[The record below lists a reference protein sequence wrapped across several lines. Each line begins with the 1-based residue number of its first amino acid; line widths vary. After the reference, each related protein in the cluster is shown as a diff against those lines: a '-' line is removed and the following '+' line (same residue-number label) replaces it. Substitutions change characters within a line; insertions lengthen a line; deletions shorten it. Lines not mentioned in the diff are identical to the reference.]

1 MIKNI
6 VNGYKV
12 IEIDLEGANCI
23 FTTSHNGLDLNREG
37 IDFQKNLNCFKDY
50 YKLNDIAYLKQIHST
65 YVYDANSKEDI
76 GDGLYTEKMNLG
88 IAVFTAD
95 CVPILVYD
103 YENNLIAALHSGW
116 KGTVDNILKEG
127 IKFLIQKGGNP
138 KTMKIVIGPHNKSC
152 CYEIGNDVVEKFNEK
167 DIFKGVSIFKGRNL
181 DMEKAIILQALNE
194 GVLKENIIT
203 MEYCTFC
210 SSDVKFH
217 SYRRDREQSGRMFSF
232 IYMK

>member
-1 MIKNI
+1 MIKDI

-12 IEIDLEGANCI
+12 IEIDLKGAKCV
-23 FTTSHNGLDLNREG
+23 FTTAHNGLDLNREG
-37 IDFQKNLNCFKDY
+37 VDFQKNLHCLRDY
-50 YKLNDIAYLKQIHST
+50 YKLNSIEYLKQIHST
-65 YVYDANSKEDI
+65 YVYDANSKEDT
-76 GDGLYTEKMNLG
+76 GDGLYTEKDNLG

-127 IKFLIQKGGNP
+127 IKSLILKGGNP
-138 KTMKIVIGPHNKSC
+138 KTMKVVIGPHNKSC

-167 DIFKGVSIFKGRNL
+167 DIFKGVSVFNGQNL
-181 DMEKAIILQALNE
+181 DMEKAIVLEAINE
-194 GVLKENIIT
+194 GILKENLIT
-203 MEYCTFC
+203 MNYCTFC
-210 SSDVKFH
+210 NSDIMFH
-217 SYRRDREQSGRMFSF
+217 SYRRDREKSGRMLSF